1 MLNTEIF
8 LIKPICNFLYF
19 FFHRII
25 KVIQLTNW
33 LAQRC
38 FYTVLIVLDLM
49 YYCRNYKSEKVES
62 LLTTDNFY

>member
-1 MLNTEIF
+1 MLNTQIF
-8 LIKPICNFLYF
+8 LIKTICNFLYF

-33 LAQRC
+33 LAQGC

-49 YYCRNYKSEKVES
+49 YYFKNC
-62 LLTTDNFY
+62 T